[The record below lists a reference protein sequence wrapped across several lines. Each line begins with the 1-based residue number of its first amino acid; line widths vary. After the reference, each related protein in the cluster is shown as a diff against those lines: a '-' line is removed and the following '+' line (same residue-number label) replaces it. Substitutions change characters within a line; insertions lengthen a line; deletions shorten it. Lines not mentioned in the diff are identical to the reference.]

1 MKKEVLVL
9 GVKKFDFKKED
20 GEKVQGTQ
28 VIFYDEERDEDTSSG
43 KVKGYIPTK
52 KWFPG
57 FDIFEQF
64 KDENLPGKYEME
76 YDIRISEKGLNLV
89 VKDFKLVSKVETVVK

>member
-9 GVKKFDFKKED
+9 GVKKYDFITED
-20 GEKVQGTQ
+20 GEKVQGTR
-28 VIFYDEERDEDTSSG
+28 VYFYDEEGDESSKE

-52 KWFPG
+52 RWFPG
-57 FDIFEQF
+57 FEKFEQF
-64 KDENLPGKYEME
+64 QSNNLPGKYEME

-89 VKDFKLVSKVETVVK
+89 IKGFTYVGSAEPIA